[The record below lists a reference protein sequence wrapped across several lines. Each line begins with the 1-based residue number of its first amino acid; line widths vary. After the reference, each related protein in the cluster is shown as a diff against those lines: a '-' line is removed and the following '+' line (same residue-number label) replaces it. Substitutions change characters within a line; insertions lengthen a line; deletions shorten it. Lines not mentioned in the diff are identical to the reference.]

1 MLGKL
6 CVLGA
11 GADFLLPEMQVLVW
25 TCVVF
30 FTLLAVLWK
39 FAWGPLLKALDERE
53 QRIGKK
59 IADADARFKE
69 AEQKA
74 TEYEKRLAVAK
85 EEATAIIEEGK
96 RDAIKVRDEIQAAA
110 QAEATKMLE
119 RAKRE
124 IGLAQEQAIAEL
136 RTRLVEFTA
145 EMAATVIQREVKPDD
160 HRRFIEDG
168 IKKVGEKVHE
178 HV

>member
-30 FTLLAVLWK
+30 FMLLAVLWK

-74 TEYEKRLAVAK
+74 AEYEKRLAVAK

-136 RTRLVEFTA
+136 RNRLVDFTA
-145 EMAATVIQREVKPDD
+145 EMAATVIEREVKADD
-160 HRRFIEDG
+160 HRRFIESG
-168 IKKVGEKVHE
+168 IEKVGHKVQ
-178 HV
+178 